1 MTLISELI
9 ITIPPRETSREDKEK
24 VHDNME
30 DCWRAE
36 KKEVIGKFNLLLLLR
51 QRRTIRRGPR
61 RGLIDVGHWLL
72 APPPPFSLLP
82 SLYSSL
88 FSL

>member
-36 KKEVIGKFNLLLLLR
+36 KKRSSANSICFCFCDRDGRL
-51 QRRTIRRGPR
+51 
-61 RGLIDVGHWLL
+61 DVVHAG
-72 APPPPFSLLP
+72 A
-82 SLYSSL
+82 
-88 FSL
+88 